1 MTELIPDF
9 HDVLA
14 RTEGPAATL
23 DVFRRWNEAVD
34 AQDLDAVRSCMAE
47 DIVLEI
53 PFSESGQVE
62 DGKFRRYTGVE
73 EVSGFWATAFRAE
86 GESAGPCNCEITVS
100 ADGTTVFLETYG
112 KLTMADGR
120 DYRNRYVMKMVTR
133 DGFVTHVR
141 EYYNPIQSAYAFG
154 RPIAGHLM
162 VESFVG

>member
-1 MTELIPDF
+1 MSELVPDF
-9 HDVLA
+9 HAVLA
-14 RTEGPAATL
+14 RTEGPELTL

-34 AQDLDAVRSCMAE
+34 AQDLEAVRSCMAE
-47 DIVLEI
+47 DIVVEI

-73 EVSGFWATAFRAE
+73 EVSGFWATAFQAE
-86 GESAGPCNCEITVS
+86 GDSAGPCNCEITVS

-112 KLTMADGR
+112 KLTMENGR
-120 DYRNRYVMKMVTR
+120 EYRNRYVMKMVTR
-133 DGFVTHVR
+133 DGLVTHVR

-162 VESFVG
+162 VESFEG